1 MTAEE
6 NNEEGRDR
14 YEVRLLRELRE
25 SLRSIDGRV
34 EDILDEMREH
44 FRKNYDAGWD
54 FYDAHEDSN
63 GFY

>member
-6 NNEEGRDR
+6 NNEEGQGR
-14 YEVRLLRELRE
+14 YEVRLLRELRA
-25 SLRSIDGRV
+25 SVRSIDGRV

-44 FRKNYDAGWD
+44 TRRNSDAGWD
-54 FYDAHEDSN
+54 FYETPEDSN